1 VLIKKVGAG
10 QIVRPRRIIVLD
22 LLYVAIMVVFVVV
35 TALFVV
41 GCDKIIGPDD
51 AALAEQGP
59 DPDVAREKVAA

>member
-1 VLIKKVGAG
+1 V
-10 QIVRPRRIIVLD
+10 QD

-51 AALAEQGP
+51 AALAEQQSG
-59 DPDVAREKVAA
+59 DAEHDKVAA

>member
-1 VLIKKVGAG
+1 M
-10 QIVRPRRIIVLD
+10 QD

-51 AALAEQGP
+51 VALAEQERGEP
-59 DPDVAREKVAA
+59 EQERAAA